1 MMAEVVATGDGVL
14 LEERILAIH
23 RLKTAIPAASLARMG
38 AVGGGATEA
47 QIEGLGSFF
56 ESVGLAFQ
64 IIDDVLNLRGFKG
77 DLKSRGEDIMHGK
90 VTLPVAKAM
99 AKLELADRTWLW
111 ETIASKPQ
119 DLETVHAVIAKIESV
134 GGIDACSEQATAIV
148 EEAWTLLD
156 PLVEDSLPK
165 MMLRAFGWYV
175 LDRHY

>member
-38 AVGGGATEA
+38 AVGGGASEA
-47 QIEGLGSFF
+47 QIEGLGCFF

-99 AKLELADRTWLW
+99 AKTTARRSSPSDPAAVAALARPWTLPSPPPHKPPVGEHAGGSLEL
-111 ETIASKPQ
+111 
-119 DLETVHAVIAKIESV
+119 
-134 GGIDACSEQATAIV
+134 GGA
-148 EEAWTLLD
+148 
-156 PLVEDSLPK
+156 
-165 MMLRAFGWYV
+165 
-175 LDRHY
+175 